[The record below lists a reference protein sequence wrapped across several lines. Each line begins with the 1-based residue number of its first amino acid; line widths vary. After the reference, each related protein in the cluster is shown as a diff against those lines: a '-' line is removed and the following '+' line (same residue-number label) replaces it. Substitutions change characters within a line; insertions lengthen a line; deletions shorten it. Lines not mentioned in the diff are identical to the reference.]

1 MTILKCDRCDRH
13 YCSVKTY
20 ELSFLNEVY
29 KFLLCKRCYKLYEHA
44 EVNKEDEALNTD
56 EEREKWYSL
65 SRDKPPPSTRR

>member
-1 MTILKCDRCDRH
+1 M
-13 YCSVKTY
+13 KTY
-20 ELSFLNEVY
+20 KLSFLDEVY